1 MAKNKNRKKE
11 KKKKNA
17 NNPNNSPA
25 SSIGGYAGRA
35 KGEYNMPGQ
44 NGEDF

>member
-11 KKKKNA
+11 KKKRNA
-17 NNPNNSPA
+17 SNPDKSPVNPF
-25 SSIGGYAGRA
+25 GGYSGIVR
-35 KGEYNMPGQ
+35 GENNMPGQ